1 MRNEYKIMFGKPK
14 RNISHAR
21 SKLRGKIGRSVKRNQ
36 IVRDDWIC
44 KASWHDY
51 SLDDLHP
58 LFVSLK
64 QELYYMIRK

>member
-1 MRNEYKIMFGKPK
+1 MNIKLCSGNLKEIYHMLDLSLEGKLVEV
-14 RNISHAR
+14 S
-21 SKLRGKIGRSVKRNQ
+21 KRNQ